1 MIEVSHRASA
11 TMFTFKEHMK
21 VVVGSQ
27 PIGSPKWDEENF
39 VAKLNTKQYF
49 VTGKIEA
56 LLAKPLVGIYL
67 VLTTQEESP
76 SIAME
81 IKEIDVFSC
90 GGIFF
95 LIESFSNKIIHSQT
109 VKTDGLWSSWSLGEC
124 SQTCGEGTRT
134 KERTCTSPE
143 PSGGGLSC
151 RGISTER
158 VPCTQGTCDILECNM
173 YYF

>member
-1 MIEVSHRASA
+1 MLAQPTTPMFFFQFRFNLESKWKVTMIEVSHRASA

-21 VVVGSQ
+21 VVIGSQ

-81 IKEIDVFSC
+81 IKEIDVF
-90 GGIFF
+90 
-95 LIESFSNKIIHSQT
+95 
-109 VKTDGLWSSWSLGEC
+109 
-124 SQTCGEGTRT
+124 
-134 KERTCTSPE
+134 
-143 PSGGGLSC
+143 
-151 RGISTER
+151 
-158 VPCTQGTCDILECNM
+158 
-173 YYF
+173 